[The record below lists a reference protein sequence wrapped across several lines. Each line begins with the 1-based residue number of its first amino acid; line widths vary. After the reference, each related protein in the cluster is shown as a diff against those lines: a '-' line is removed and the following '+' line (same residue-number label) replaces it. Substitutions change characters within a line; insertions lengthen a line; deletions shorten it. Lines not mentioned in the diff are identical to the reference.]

1 MSTVLTPSKPN
12 LRKPLLCASIGPNS
26 GSGRQ
31 SARARGRNLV
41 SEYCWV
47 DIGEPSDFDQLIALI
62 DSEFAPSEVVSE
74 LRTSIRP
81 AVRGVL
87 VEKGYIDKD
96 YRSTFYKHYAKK
108 GRGYRDD
115 CIRLHFFAE
124 GVGFDPGTTDL
135 KSAAP
140 SGKVNEGQYY
150 GFIVLRPTI
159 IATIGRSILTPDIRQ
174 GARGTA
180 IQAKHKVHLLG
191 YTLTVWGFPSMAQHI
206 DISVCAHVS
215 CWSILRHY
223 SERFPQH
230 RELLLHDITLM
241 ASQFDP
247 GGVTPGLG
255 LDIGEAERVFQ
266 AAGTYPLI
274 VAKTASTDD
283 RFYAQMLAYL
293 ESGFPLFV
301 ALDSGGEGHAI
312 VAAGYSWTNPP
323 KPPPYLIS
331 HAWEQIE
338 SILAVDDNLLP
349 YGCIPVDPVTSPPV
363 GGPVPPYV
371 AMDFFAFIVALPEK
385 IFYPAI
391 TVDTYTEDVLY
402 PLLEAELK
410 GLRASDVMLRRY
422 FVTTISRLRDF
433 ARSRHSELGTDLLNI
448 LMRLNTAQFVWV
460 VEYASDEQW
469 RNGHIAARAILDA
482 TASPRDP
489 VPIWLAHDHETAL
502 IFDRINPE
510 LDFTALKL
518 DRAYDAPLGRMELN
532 LRRVR
537 K

>member
-1 MSTVLTPSKPN
+1 M
-12 LRKPLLCASIGPNS
+12 
-26 GSGRQ
+26 
-31 SARARGRNLV
+31 
-41 SEYCWV
+41 SEYAWLE
-47 DIGEPSDFDQLIALI
+47 IGDSSDFDQLTGMI
-62 DSEFAPSEVVSE
+62 DPAFAPAEVVKE
-74 LRTSIRP
+74 LRACIKP

-108 GRGYRDD
+108 GRIYRDD
-115 CIRLHFFAE
+115 CVRLHFFAD
-124 GVGFDPGTTDL
+124 GIGFDADATDL
-135 KSAAP
+135 RSMAG
-140 SGKVNEGQYY
+140 SVNEGQYY

-159 IATIGRSILTPDIRQ
+159 VATIGRSILSPDIRQ
-174 GARGTA
+174 DARGTA

-191 YTLTVWGFPSMAQHI
+191 HTLTVWGFPSMSQHI

-223 SERFPQH
+223 SERFAQH
-230 RELLLHDITLM
+230 REWLLHDITMM

-266 AAGTYPLI
+266 AADTFPLI
-274 VAKTASTDD
+274 VGKNGTADD

-301 ALDSGGEGHAI
+301 ALESGGDGHAI
-312 VAAGYSWTNPP
+312 VAAGYSWLVPP
-323 KPPPYLIS
+323 KPPPYGIS

-338 SILAVDDNLLP
+338 SLLAVDDNLLP
-349 YGCIPVDPVTSPPV
+349 YGCIPVDPVTSPKPT
-363 GGPVPPYV
+363 GPAPSYM

-385 IFYPAI
+385 VFYPAI
-391 TVDTYTEDVLY
+391 AVDTYTEDVLH
-402 PLLEAELK
+402 PLLASELAGIPGK
-410 GLRASDVMLRRY
+410 DQMLRRY
-422 FVTTISRLRDF
+422 FVTTVSRLRDF
-433 ARSRHSELGTDLLNI
+433 ARQRQSEMGSELVNI

-460 VEYASDEQW
+460 VEYASPEQW
-469 RNGHIAARAILDA
+469 AKGHIAARAILDA

-489 VPIWLAHDHETAL
+489 VPVWLAHDQETAL
-502 IFDRINPE
+502 LFDRSNAS

-518 DRAYDAPLGRMELN
+518 DRPHDAPLGRMELN
-532 LRRVR
+532 LRQVR

>member
-1 MSTVLTPSKPN
+1 MSDYL
-12 LRKPLLCASIGPNS
+12 
-26 GSGRQ
+26 
-31 SARARGRNLV
+31 
-41 SEYCWV
+41 WV
-47 DIGEPSDFDQLIALI
+47 DIGQRSDFDALIKLI
-62 DSEFAPSEVVSE
+62 DSEYAPAEVVAE
-74 LRTSIRP
+74 LKSSIRP

-87 VEKGYIDKD
+87 VETGYLDKD

-108 GRGYRDD
+108 GRVYRDD
-115 CIRLHFFAE
+115 CVRLHFFAE
-124 GVGFDPGTTDL
+124 GISFDPDTTDI
-135 KSAAP
+135 KSAQ
-140 SGKVNEGQYY
+140 GKVNEGQYY
-150 GFIVLRPTI
+150 GFIVLRPTLV
-159 IATIGRSILTPDIRQ
+159 ATIGRSILSPDIRQ

-180 IQAKHKVHLLG
+180 IQAKHKVHILG
-191 YTLTVWGFPSMAQHI
+191 HTLTVWGFPSMAQHI

-230 RELLLHDITLM
+230 RELLLHDITMM

-266 AAGTYPLI
+266 AAGTFPLI
-274 VAKTASTDD
+274 VAKTKKTDD

-293 ESGFPLFV
+293 ESGFPLFI
-301 ALDSGGEGHAI
+301 ALDIKGEGHAV
-312 VAAGYSWTNPP
+312 VAAGYSWTVPP

-338 SILAVDDNLLP
+338 SVLAVDDNLLP
-349 YGCIPVDPVTSPPV
+349 YGCIPVDPVTSPPST
-363 GGPVPPYV
+363 VPAPSYV

-385 IFYPAI
+385 IFYPAVA
-391 TVDTYTEDVLY
+391 VDTYTEDVLY
-402 PLLEAELK
+402 PLLAAELK
-410 GLRASDVMLRRY
+410 GLPAPDVMLRRY
-422 FVTTISRLRDF
+422 FVTTVSRLRDF
-433 ARSRHSELGTDLLNI
+433 ARHQSDLGTELVNI

-469 RNGHIAARAILDA
+469 KNGHIAARAILDA

-489 VPIWLAHDHETAL
+489 VPIWLAHDQESAL
-502 IFDRINPE
+502 MFDRNKPD
-510 LDFTALKL
+510 LDFTALNL
-518 DRAYDAPLGRMELN
+518 DRAQDAPLGRMELN
-532 LRRVR
+532 LRQVR

>member
-1 MSTVLTPSKPN
+1 MSDY
-12 LRKPLLCASIGPNS
+12 R
-26 GSGRQ
+26 
-31 SARARGRNLV
+31 
-41 SEYCWV
+41 WV
-47 DIGEPSDFDQLIALI
+47 DIGQPSDFDALTRLI
-62 DSEFAPSEVVSE
+62 DSEYAPADVVADLKS
-74 LRTSIRP
+74 SIRP

-87 VEKGYIDKD
+87 VETGYLDKD

-108 GRGYRDD
+108 GRVYRDD
-115 CIRLHFFAE
+115 CVRLHFFAE
-124 GVGFDPGTTDL
+124 GISFDTTTTDI
-135 KSAAP
+135 KSAQ
-140 SGKVNEGQYY
+140 GKVNEGQYY
-150 GFIVLRPTI
+150 GFIVLRPTLV
-159 IATIGRSILTPDIRQ
+159 ATIGRSILSPDIRQ

-191 YTLTVWGFPSMAQHI
+191 HTLTVWGFPSMAQHI

-230 RELLLHDITLM
+230 RELLLHDITMM

-266 AAGTYPLI
+266 AAGTFPLI
-274 VAKTASTDD
+274 VAKTKKTDD

-293 ESGFPLFV
+293 ESGFPLFI
-301 ALDSGGEGHAI
+301 ALDIKGEGHAV
-312 VAAGYSWTNPP
+312 VAAGYSWTVPP

-349 YGCIPVDPVTSPPV
+349 YGCIPVDPVASPLSTAPA
-363 GGPVPPYV
+363 PSYV

-385 IFYPAI
+385 IFYPAVA
-391 TVDTYTEDVLY
+391 VDTYTEDVLY
-402 PLLEAELK
+402 PLLAAELK
-410 GLRASDVMLRRY
+410 GLPAPDVMLRRY
-422 FVTTISRLRDF
+422 FVTTVSRLRDF
-433 ARSRHSELGTDLLNI
+433 ARRQSELGTELVNI
-448 LMRLNTAQFVWV
+448 LMRLDTAQFVWV

-502 IFDRINPE
+502 MFDRSNPD

-518 DRAYDAPLGRMELN
+518 DRAPNTPLGRMELN
-532 LRRVR
+532 LRQVR

>member
-1 MSTVLTPSKPN
+1 VSDYIWV
-12 LRKPLLCASIGPNS
+12 SIDQP
-26 GSGRQ
+26 
-31 SARARGRNLV
+31 A
-41 SEYCWV
+41 
-47 DIGEPSDFDQLIALI
+47 DFEKLITQI
-62 DSEFAPSEVVSE
+62 DSEFAPAEVIAE
-74 LRTSIRP
+74 LKANIRP

-87 VEKGYIDKD
+87 VEKGYTDKD

-108 GRGYRDD
+108 GRIYRDD
-115 CIRLHFFAE
+115 CVRLHFFAE
-124 GVGFDPGTTDL
+124 GITFDAGTVDL
-135 KSAAP
+135 RSM
-140 SGKVNEGQYY
+140 SGTVNEGQYY

-159 IATIGRSILTPDIRQ
+159 VATIGRSILSPDIRA

-191 YTLTVWGFPSMAQHI
+191 YTLNVMGFPSMAQHI

-230 RELLLHDITLM
+230 RELLLHEITMM

-266 AAGTYPLI
+266 AAGTFPLI
-274 VAKTASTDD
+274 VAKTGQTDD

-301 ALDSGGEGHAI
+301 ALDINGDGHAI
-312 VAAGYSWTNPP
+312 VAAGYSWATPA

-349 YGCIPVDPVTSPPV
+349 YGCIPVDPVTSPLARV
-363 GGPVPPYV
+363 PVPSYV
-371 AMDFFAFIVALPEK
+371 TMNFFAFIAALPEK

-391 TVDTYTEDVLY
+391 AVDTYTEDVLY
-402 PLLEAELK
+402 PLLANELS
-410 GLRASDVMLRRY
+410 GLPPADTMLRRY
-422 FVTTISRLRDF
+422 FVTTVSRLRDF
-433 ARSRHSELGTDLLNI
+433 ARQRHSEMGDELLNV

-460 VEYASDEQW
+460 VEYASFEQW
-469 RNGHIAARAILDA
+469 QLGHIAARAIIDA

-489 VPIWLAHDHETAL
+489 VPIWLAHDHQTAL
-502 IFDRINPE
+502 MFDRSKPD

-518 DRAYDAPLGRMELN
+518 ERPQNTPLGRMELN
-532 LRRVR
+532 LRQVQ

>member
-1 MSTVLTPSKPN
+1 MSDYL
-12 LRKPLLCASIGPNS
+12 
-26 GSGRQ
+26 
-31 SARARGRNLV
+31 
-41 SEYCWV
+41 WV
-47 DIGEPSDFDQLIALI
+47 DIGQPSDFDALTKLI
-62 DSEFAPSEVVSE
+62 DSEYAPAEVVADLKS
-74 LRTSIRP
+74 SIRP

-87 VEKGYIDKD
+87 IETGYLDKD

-108 GRGYRDD
+108 GRDYRDD
-115 CIRLHFFAE
+115 CVRLHFFAE
-124 GVGFDPGTTDL
+124 GISFDPETTNIR
-135 KSAAP
+135 SPA
-140 SGKVNEGQYY
+140 GKVNESQYY
-150 GFIVLRPTI
+150 GFIVLRPTLV
-159 IATIGRSILTPDIRQ
+159 ATIGRSILSPNIRK
-174 GARGTA
+174 GARGTS

-191 YTLTVWGFPSMAQHI
+191 HKLTVWGFPSMAQHI

-230 RELLLHDITLM
+230 REWLLHDITMM

-255 LDIGEAERVFQ
+255 IDIVGAERVFQ
-266 AAGTYPLI
+266 AAGTFPLI
-274 VAKTASTDD
+274 VVKKEEEDD
-283 RFYAQMLAYL
+283 GFYAQMLAYL

-301 ALDSGGEGHAI
+301 ALDIQEEGHAI
-312 VAAGYSWTNPP
+312 VAAGYSWATPP

-349 YGCIPVDPVTSPPV
+349 YGNIPIDPVASPAAV
-363 GGPVPPYV
+363 GPAPPYV

-391 TVDTYTEDVLY
+391 TVDAYTSDILY
-402 PLLEAELK
+402 PLLVTELT
-410 GLRASDVMLRRY
+410 GMPAPDVMLRRY
-422 FVTTISRLRDF
+422 FVTTVSRLRES
-433 ARSRHSELGTDLLNI
+433 ARLHSELGADLANI
-448 LMRLNTAQFVWV
+448 LMRLDTAQFVWV

-469 RNGHIAARAILDA
+469 KNGHVAARAILDA

-489 VPIWLAHDHETAL
+489 VPIWLAHDQETAL
-502 IFDRINPE
+502 MFDRSNPE

-518 DRAYDAPLGRMELN
+518 DRAQNAPLGRMEMN
-532 LRRVR
+532 LRPVTE
-537 K
+537 